1 MIDNEVFKTASQP
14 ERAVRASW
22 QQHCRHHQK
31 FQMDEMMSPD
41 NSTAE
46 QITDKEASTLMTW
59 SIKTIDQ
66 SPRDRKFLALVSF
79 GAPGIFLIYTLWLI
93 NPSAAEGYGTPIFF
107 IVSSLLMSLAILAMV
122 RQKTLFNYRVYPDH
136 IESDDCLYYPDYT
149 EDLFKGIVIVFV
161 LAVMFL
167 GIFTGSA
174 LLTVFGPVF
183 ILVGTGGALM
193 SWQRPEPRHHPGL
206 PWDEFHF
213 VTVDRKYRIIV
224 HHCTDVPQGFDVR
237 FPDDDLL
244 EQYLAFLHTVLRPTV
259 KYTEKVWQGNYE

>member
-1 MIDNEVFKTASQP
+1 MKLDI
-14 ERAVRASW
+14 
-22 QQHCRHHQK
+22 
-31 FQMDEMMSPD
+31 SPD
-41 NSTAE
+41 NRNQSSETPLLMSWSL
-46 QITDKEASTLMTW
+46 KTLAH
-59 SIKTIDQ
+59 
-66 SPRDRKFLALVSF
+66 SPRDRIVIPIACMAVPIVNAILSLWAFFMGIEQDQTLGVDFL
-79 GAPGIFLIYTLWLI
+79 PGTLLIGW
-93 NPSAAEGYGTPIFF
+93 AF
-107 IVSSLLMSLAILAMV
+107 LAMV

-136 IESDDCLYYPDYT
+136 IESDDSLYYPDYT

-193 SWQRPEPRHHPGL
+193 SWQCPEPRHHPGL
-206 PWDEFHF
+206 PWDEFNF

-259 KYTEKVWQGNYE
+259 KYTERVWQGNYE

>member
-1 MIDNEVFKTASQP
+1 
-14 ERAVRASW
+14 
-22 QQHCRHHQK
+22 
-31 FQMDEMMSPD
+31 MSPD
-41 NSTAE
+41 NSTAG
-46 QITDKEASTLMTW
+46 QITDKDASTLMTW
-59 SIKTIDQ
+59 SIKAIDQ
-66 SPRDRKFLALVSF
+66 SPRDRRFLALFSF
-79 GAPGIFLIYTLWLI
+79 GAPGAFLAYILWLTDL
-93 NPSAAEGYGTPIFF
+93 STVESYGFPIS
-107 IVSSLLMSLAILAMV
+107 ITVSMLLASFGILAMV

-206 PWDEFHF
+206 PWDKFNF

-224 HHCTDVPQGFDVR
+224 HHCTDVTLGFEVR
-237 FPDDDLL
+237 FPDNDLF
-244 EQYLAFLHTVLRPTV
+244 EQYLAFLRTVLKPTV
-259 KYTEKVWQGNYE
+259 TYTEKVWPGSYQ

>member
-1 MIDNEVFKTASQP
+1 MTSETSTNKKT
-14 ERAVRASW
+14 
-22 QQHCRHHQK
+22 RHEKHK
-31 FQMDEMMSPD
+31 
-41 NSTAE
+41 
-46 QITDKEASTLMTW
+46 TLMNW
-59 SIKTIDQ
+59 SLKALDQ
-66 SPRDRKFLALVSF
+66 SPNEKTINIGACLTGPALNIVF
-79 GAPGIFLIYTLWLI
+79 VLWALYTGDEDDQALGLWLI
-93 NPSAAEGYGTPIFF
+93 PGMLLLSWAF
-107 IVSSLLMSLAILAMV
+107 IAMIL
-122 RQKTLFNYRVYPDH
+122 QKTLFNYRVYPDH

-206 PWDEFHF
+206 PWDEFNF